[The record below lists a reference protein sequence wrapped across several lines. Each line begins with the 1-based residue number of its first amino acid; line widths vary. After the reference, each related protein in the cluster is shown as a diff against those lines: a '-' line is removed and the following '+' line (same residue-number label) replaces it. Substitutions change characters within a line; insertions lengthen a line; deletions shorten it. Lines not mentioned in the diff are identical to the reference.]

1 MYDGF
6 GSAARQDVH
15 ARSARA
21 HQSLTAASNPIHA
34 MSNPI
39 HAMRAGM
46 FLSAIASTIAST
58 PCADRLPHVAR
69 QSADRRFRPGP
80 SAGNPFTR
88 VLPAPNG

>member
-15 ARSARA
+15 ACSARA
-21 HQSLTAASNPIHA
+21 HQSLTAA
-34 MSNPI
+34 SNPI

>member
-21 HQSLTAASNPIHA
+21 HQSLTAA
-34 MSNPI
+34 SNPI